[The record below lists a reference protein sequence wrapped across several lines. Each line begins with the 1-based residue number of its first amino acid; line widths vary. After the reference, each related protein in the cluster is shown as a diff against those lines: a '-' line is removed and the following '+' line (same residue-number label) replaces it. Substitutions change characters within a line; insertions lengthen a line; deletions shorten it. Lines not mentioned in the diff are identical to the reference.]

1 MRQELMLALST
12 GMAIGQPARRE
23 VQETPP
29 RVQYSAITNT
39 ETRLPEGMQPF
50 IQTNRTGSLLVGD
63 FLFGHRS
70 ELERMTARSLHCV
83 KEVASA
89 LPVDQEDE
97 RIVDALVAKRTA
109 SLATRPLRRRDGEP
123 R

>member
-70 ELERMTARSLHCV
+70 ELERMTAGSLQYV

>member
-1 MRQELMLALST
+1 MRQERMLALST

-63 FLFGHRS
+63 FLFGHRT
-70 ELERMTARSLHCV
+70 ELERMTAGSLQYIN
-83 KEVASA
+83 EIASA

>member
-1 MRQELMLALST
+1 MKQELMLALST
-12 GMAIGQPARRE
+12 GMALGEPARRE

-39 ETRLPEGMQPF
+39 ETRLPEGMPPF

-70 ELERMTARSLHCV
+70 ELERMTAGSLQYV
-83 KEVASA
+83 KDVAAA
-89 LPVDQEDE
+89 LPIDEEDE

-109 SLATRPLRRRDGEP
+109 GLVTRPLRRRDGEP

>member
-12 GMAIGQPARRE
+12 GMALGQPARRE

-50 IQTNRTGSLLVGD
+50 IQTNRTGSLVVGD

-70 ELERMTARSLHCV
+70 ELERMTAGSLQYV
-83 KEVASA
+83 KEVAAA

-109 SLATRPLRRRDGEP
+109 TLATRPLRRRDGEP